1 MSRWC
6 IQGRRKLTRFVICS
20 LIPLFPVP
28 ADPMLSLI
36 PTKRLLCYS
45 PVRMTVRGRFTF
57 LLVEPPRLPQGL
69 RWHNSIMRLFSSTE
83 SIWHQR
89 IGTVHKLGVPV
100 LGLLVAAWC
109 VTEQV
114 RVPETWRRQLPEIS
128 GVAAQA
134 TRLDGQPIMVLTAPY
149 EAEQTTYRQLLRQQH
164 VPARSG
170 DNIVL
175 EPGIERVDGGPASK
189 EAQPAPAPGAPDDL
203 ALRSGVEGPR
213 DTLAPRLSDPPEKTA
228 RDENVAIAI
237 ASNQILDTLQPGARN
252 VILVGGFD
260 ALAAGR
266 RVEIIIQS
274 PMLETYNYSWAIA
287 GCPNQTFGSTRSS
300 TFNFLASNTSTCIV
314 SLTSTCRGYPRGTL
328 GCLTDVWS
336 RPYSLPIRE

>member
-1 MSRWC
+1 MRRRC
-6 IQGRRKLTRFVICS
+6 IQGRRKLTRSVICL
-20 LIPLFPVP
+20 LITSAPVP
-28 ADPMLSLI
+28 ADAMLSLT
-36 PTKRLLCYS
+36 PKECLPCYS
-45 PVRMTVRGRFTF
+45 SVHMAVRGRFTF

-69 RWHNSIMRLFSSTE
+69 RWHNSIKRLLSSTE

-89 IGTVHKLGVPV
+89 IGTVHKLVVPA
-100 LGLLVAAWC
+100 LGLLVAGWC

-128 GVAAQA
+128 GIAAQA

-164 VPARSG
+164 VTARPG

-203 ALRSGVEGPR
+203 ALRSGIEGPR
-213 DTLAPRLSDPPEKTA
+213 ETLAPRLSEPREQTA

-274 PMLETYNYSWAIA
+274 PMLETYNYSWEIA

-300 TFNFLASNTSTCIV
+300 RFNFLASNPSTCIV
-314 SLTSTCRGYPRGTL
+314 SLTSTCRGYPPGTI

-336 RPYSLPIRE
+336 RPYSLPIRK